1 MVWYDISDMEEV
13 IMKGTL
19 IFAQSG
25 GPTAVINA
33 SAAGVFTEALKNVEI
48 TRVLGAR
55 YGIDG
60 VLAEDFVDISTL
72 SEEDLQLLRVTPASA
87 LGSCR
92 HKLADPEVNDAEYRQ
107 LLELFKKHDV
117 RYFIY
122 NGGNDSMDT
131 CNKISRFLAAENY
144 PCCVV
149 GVPKTVDNDL
159 VGTDHCPGFG
169 SAAKFIATTCH
180 ELSID
185 TAVYK
190 KGRVTVVEIMGR
202 DAGWL
207 TASSALASVAGA
219 GVDLIYLPER
229 AFDLATMAESSKAIL
244 QKKGSCLVAVS
255 EGIRDANGRYIG
267 ATATGVDS
275 FGHVQLGGVA
285 YFLAE
290 VLTKEYGLKTRA
302 IELSL
307 PQRSSGHIAS
317 KTDNDEAFTAGVE
330 AVKAAVRGESGVMV
344 SMKRVSG
351 EKYDI
356 EFVTVDLGT
365 VANDVSVVP
374 DEYISDNGDNVTAEF
389 IQYALPLIQ
398 GECEV
403 EFENGLPRYLT
414 MALR

>member
-1 MVWYDISDMEEV
+1 ML
-13 IMKGTL
+13 KGTL

-33 SAAGVFTEALKNVEI
+33 SAAGVFTEALKNAEI
-48 TRVLGAR
+48 SRVLGAK

-92 HKLADPEVNDAEYRQ
+92 HKLADPAVNDTEYRQ
-107 LLELFKKHDV
+107 LLEIFKKHDV

-131 CNKISRFLAAENY
+131 CNKISRFLAAEDY
-144 PCCVV
+144 TCRVV

-169 SAAKFIATTCH
+169 SAAKFIATTCF
-180 ELSID
+180 ELAID

-207 TASSALASVAGA
+207 TASAALAGVAGA

-229 AFDLATMAESSKAIL
+229 AFDLAKMADSAKAIL

-255 EGIRDANGRYIG
+255 EGIRDVDGQYIG
-267 ATATGVDS
+267 ATAAGVDS

-285 YFLAE
+285 YYLAE

-307 PQRSSGHIAS
+307 PQRCSGHIAS

-330 AVKAAVRGESGVMV
+330 AVRAAARGESGVMV
-344 SMKRVSG
+344 SIRRVAG
-351 EKYDI
+351 EEYAVQ
-356 EFVTVDLGT
+356 FVTVDLAE
-365 VANDVSVVP
+365 VANGVSVVP
-374 DEYISDNGDNVTAEF
+374 SEYISDSGDNVTEEF

-398 GECEV
+398 GECNV
-403 EFENGLPRYLT
+403 EFVDGLPRYLT
-414 MALR
+414 KALR